1 MKTADT
7 KRIADMIPL
16 AEIRAA
22 AERIAH
28 IVRVTPMLPCE
39 RVCDIAGVPVYL
51 KLENLQHTGAFKI
64 RGAANCIA
72 QLRDRERAA
81 GVITASAGNHSQGV
95 AAAATA
101 LGLTADIYMPCNTPF
116 LKIQRTRHFG
126 GIVHLQGDCFD
137 DAYCEACDVQQQSG
151 RCFVHPYADE
161 RVMAGQGTI
170 GLEILDQ
177 LPEAAAAVIPVG
189 GGGLAAGVASALRA
203 IKPDMAIFGVQARNA
218 PSMAE
223 AFRSGR
229 VETVPGRPTIAEG
242 IAVGSAHPLT
252 YGLLSELLDDI
263 VTVDEG
269 AIATAMLD
277 LIENDNLVA
286 EGAGA
291 VALAA
296 LPQLI
301 GRLDGP
307 TVLLI
312 SGGNVD
318 VTTLGAVIDRG
329 LAVEQRSVRLLVVL
343 PDIPGALAR
352 LAGVIGDAGANII
365 EILHNRLT
373 GEVEVGRAE
382 VEIVLL
388 TRGPEHVADILAQLR
403 SSGYE
408 ARRHAHA

>member
-1 MKTADT
+1 
-7 KRIADMIPL
+7 
-16 AEIRAA
+16 
-22 AERIAH
+22 
-28 IVRVTPMLPCE
+28 
-39 RVCDIAGVPVYL
+39 
-51 KLENLQHTGAFKI
+51 
-64 RGAANCIA
+64 
-72 QLRDRERAA
+72 
-81 GVITASAGNHSQGV
+81 
-95 AAAATA
+95 
-101 LGLTADIYMPCNTPF
+101 
-116 LKIQRTRHFG
+116 
-126 GIVHLQGDCFD
+126 
-137 DAYCEACDVQQQSG
+137 
-151 RCFVHPYADE
+151 
-161 RVMAGQGTI
+161 
-170 GLEILDQ
+170 
-177 LPEAAAAVIPVG
+177 
-189 GGGLAAGVASALRA
+189 
-203 IKPDMAIFGVQARNA
+203 
-218 PSMAE
+218 
-223 AFRSGR
+223 
-229 VETVPGRPTIAEG
+229 
-242 IAVGSAHPLT
+242 
-252 YGLLSELLDDI
+252 
-263 VTVDEG
+263 VDEG

-296 LPQLI
+296 LPQLV

>member
-1 MKTADT
+1 
-7 KRIADMIPL
+7 MIPL

-229 VETVPGRPTIAEG
+229 VETVPGRPTIA
-242 IAVGSAHPLT
+242 
-252 YGLLSELLDDI
+252 
-263 VTVDEG
+263 
-269 AIATAMLD
+269 
-277 LIENDNLVA
+277 
-286 EGAGA
+286 
-291 VALAA
+291 
-296 LPQLI
+296 
-301 GRLDGP
+301 
-307 TVLLI
+307 
-312 SGGNVD
+312 
-318 VTTLGAVIDRG
+318 
-329 LAVEQRSVRLLVVL
+329 
-343 PDIPGALAR
+343 
-352 LAGVIGDAGANII
+352 
-365 EILHNRLT
+365 
-373 GEVEVGRAE
+373 
-382 VEIVLL
+382 
-388 TRGPEHVADILAQLR
+388 
-403 SSGYE
+403 
-408 ARRHAHA
+408 

>member
-1 MKTADT
+1 
-7 KRIADMIPL
+7 MIPL
-16 AEIRAA
+16 SEIQAA

-28 IVRVTPMLPCE
+28 IVRRTPLLPCE
-39 RVCDIAGVPVYL
+39 RVCDRVGVPVYL

-72 QLRDRERAA
+72 QLCEDERGG

-126 GIVHLQGDCFD
+126 GTVHLHGDSFD
-137 DAYCEACDVQQQSG
+137 EAYAEARRVQQQCG
-151 RCFVHPYADE
+151 RCFVHPFADE

-177 LPEAAAAVIPVG
+177 LPEVAAAVIPVG

-203 IKPDMAIFGVQARNA
+203 VKPDMAIFGVQARNA
-218 PSMAE
+218 PSMAA

-229 VETVPGRPTIAEG
+229 PDAVPTRPTIAEG

-252 YGLLSELLDDI
+252 YGLLSELLNDI
-263 VTVDEG
+263 IMVDEG
-269 AIATAMLD
+269 MIAGAMLD

-296 LPQLI
+296 LPQLA
-301 GRLDGP
+301 GRLPGP
-307 TVLLI
+307 TVLLV

-329 LAVEQRSVRLLVVL
+329 LAVAQRSVRLLVVL

-352 LAGVIGDAGANII
+352 LAGVIGEAGANII

-388 TRGPEHVADILAQLR
+388 TRGPEHVTDILERLQSA
-403 SSGYE
+403 GYV
-408 ARRHAHA
+408 ARRHTHA